1 MHAVAETQQDKDRR
15 TCGRPGRV
23 PLLVARGLATLIP
36 AAAGADQ
43 TCPSPTAV
51 PPQVDPDSGKM
62 CHPSACK
69 EETMTNSHRG
79 ELFLAF
85 ETIPRLGLARVA
97 LLLVSIP
104 MMIPA
109 GARVSAAKPPPPP
122 STGSSFA
129 TAYSVPYSYSVAE
142 SISQASSGGFVV
154 GALCSAAAATTPNC
168 NGPATLL
175 SVDSS
180 GNIQSQT
187 QYSYGNGSQSTALNI
202 LKATS
207 DGGAIF
213 AGQPQFGCPAQNLN
227 RCGAIVKVDSTGKVQ
242 WATDLLFAT
251 SATPYSSPVTWPFD
265 IQQTTDGGF
274 VLVGYA
280 IAPSETYNP
289 WIAKLS
295 STGQLQWTHVF
306 VDPNSV
312 YSAAQS
318 VRQTADGGY
327 IVGGEVSYA
336 VTSSYTESE
345 ITVFKLDST
354 GTLVWQRDYAAG
366 VDAYL
371 QSLAL
376 TSDGGAIVSGTVST
390 ETATTYTSS
399 VLLLKLDS
407 TGNAQFAR
415 TILPSGDISDLNIVG
430 VQQTA
435 DGGYAFS
442 GYYFQNTVYTERAWL
457 VKTDSAG
464 NVQWDKIYGPDVQY
478 ADRYFHSFQQTS
490 DGGFIAAGSTNEFNG
505 GDNSIWLVKT
515 DSNGN
520 ISNCADVHKDSAATG
535 SIAVTVSNGDQS
547 AVKDGVSY
555 VADSLILS
563 SAPLA
568 ATKECPQH

>member
-1 MHAVAETQQDKDRR
+1 MTNGIRKLS
-15 TCGRPGRV
+15 
-23 PLLVARGLATLIP
+23 LLVG
-36 AAAGADQ
+36 
-43 TCPSPTAV
+43 
-51 PPQVDPDSGKM
+51 
-62 CHPSACK
+62 
-69 EETMTNSHRG
+69 
-79 ELFLAF
+79 F
-85 ETIPRLGLARVA
+85 ARVA
-97 LLLVSIP
+97 ILLVLVLI
-104 MMIPA
+104 MIA
-109 GARVSAAKPPPPP
+109 DVARVSATKAQPPP

-129 TAYSVPYSYSVAE
+129 KAYSVPYSYSVAG

-154 GALCSAAAATTPNC
+154 GALCDAGAATTPNC
-168 NGPATLL
+168 NGPATVLM
-175 SVDSS
+175 VDSS
-180 GNIQSQT
+180 GKIQSQT
-187 QYSYGNGSQSTALNI
+187 QYSYGNGPQSTALNI
-202 LKATS
+202 LKVTS

-213 AGQPQFGCPAQNLN
+213 AGQPQSGCPAQHLN
-227 RCGAIVKVDSTGKVQ
+227 SCGAIVKVDSTGKVQ
-242 WATDLLFAT
+242 WAKDLLFAT

-280 IAPSETYNP
+280 IAPGENYNP

-295 STGQLQWTHVF
+295 SAGQIQWTHVF
-306 VDPNSV
+306 VDPKSQ
-312 YSAAQS
+312 YSAAYS

-327 IVGGEVSYA
+327 IVGGEVSYV

-354 GTLVWQRDYAAG
+354 GKLIWQRDYAAG
-366 VDAYL
+366 VDAYF

-399 VLLLKLDS
+399 VLLLKVDP
-407 TGNAQFAR
+407 TGNAQFAQ
-415 TILPSGDISDLNIVG
+415 TILPSGNISDLNIVG

-435 DGGYAFS
+435 DGGYAFA

-457 VKTDSAG
+457 IKTDSAG
-464 NVQWDKIYGPDVQY
+464 HVQWNKIYGPDVAY
-478 ADRYFHSFQQTS
+478 SDRYFHSFQQTG
-490 DGGFIAAGSTNEFNG
+490 DGGFIAAGSTNQFNG

-520 ISNCADVHKDSAATG
+520 ISNCTDVHNDSAATG
-535 SIAVTVSNGDQS
+535 SIAVTVSNGNLS
-547 AVKDGVSY
+547 AVADGFSY

-568 ATKECPQH
+568 ATKECE

>member
-1 MHAVAETQQDKDRR
+1 MTNGIRKLSLLLGFARAGT
-15 TCGRPGRV
+15 
-23 PLLVARGLATLIP
+23 LLVL
-36 AAAGADQ
+36 
-43 TCPSPTAV
+43 V
-51 PPQVDPDSGKM
+51 
-62 CHPSACK
+62 
-69 EETMTNSHRG
+69 
-79 ELFLAF
+79 LF
-85 ETIPRLGLARVA
+85 
-97 LLLVSIP
+97 
-104 MMIPA
+104 MIPA
-109 GARVSAAKPPPPP
+109 VARVSVAKSPPPP

-129 TAYSVPYSYSVAE
+129 AAYSVSYSYSVAE

-168 NGPATLL
+168 NGPATVLR
-175 SVDSS
+175 VDSS

-187 QYSYGNGSQSTALNI
+187 QYGYGNGPQSTALNV

-213 AGQPQFGCPAQNLN
+213 AGQPQSGCPAQNLKS
-227 RCGAIVKVDSTGKVQ
+227 CGAIVKVDSTGKVQ
-242 WATDLLFAT
+242 WANNLLFAT
-251 SATPYSSPVTWPFD
+251 SATPYSSPLTWPFD

-280 IAPSETYNP
+280 IAPGENYNP

-306 VDPNSV
+306 VDPNSQ
-312 YSAAQS
+312 YSAAYS

-327 IVGGEVSYA
+327 IVGGEVSYV

-354 GTLVWQRDYAAG
+354 GTLVWQREYAAG
-366 VDAYL
+366 VDAYF

-390 ETATTYTSS
+390 ETAATYTSS

-415 TILPSGDISDLNIVG
+415 TILPSGNISDLNIVG

-435 DGGYAFS
+435 DGGYAFA

-478 ADRYFHSFQQTS
+478 SARYFHSFQQTS
-490 DGGFIAAGSTNEFNG
+490 DGGFT
-505 GDNSIWLVKT
+505 
-515 DSNGN
+515 
-520 ISNCADVHKDSAATG
+520 
-535 SIAVTVSNGDQS
+535 IAVTVSNGNLS
-547 AVKDGVSY
+547 AVQDSLSY

-568 ATKECPQH
+568 ATKECR

>member
-1 MHAVAETQQDKDRR
+1 M
-15 TCGRPGRV
+15 
-23 PLLVARGLATLIP
+23 TL
-36 AAAGADQ
+36 
-43 TCPSPTAV
+43 
-51 PPQVDPDSGKM
+51 
-62 CHPSACK
+62 
-69 EETMTNSHRG
+69 
-79 ELFLAF
+79 
-85 ETIPRLGLARVA
+85 
-97 LLLVSIP
+97 
-104 MMIPA
+104 
-109 GARVSAAKPPPPP
+109 AAKPPHPTPTPTPSPTPSPAPTPPT

-142 SISQASSGGFVV
+142 SVSQASSGSFVV
-154 GALCSAAAATTPNC
+154 GALCDEAAATSPNC
-168 NGPATLL
+168 NGPATVLR
-175 SVDSS
+175 VDSS

-187 QYSYGNGSQSTALNI
+187 QYSYGTGRQSTALNI

-207 DGGAIF
+207 DGGAIY
-213 AGQPQFGCPAQNLN
+213 AGQPQSGCPAESLN
-227 RCGAIVKVDSTGKVQ
+227 ACGAIVKVDSTGKVQ
-242 WATDLLFAT
+242 WANDLLFAT

-265 IQQTTDGGF
+265 IQQTSDGGF
-274 VLVGYA
+274 ALVGYA
-280 IAPSETYNP
+280 IAPGENYNP

-306 VDPNSV
+306 VDPNSQ
-312 YSAAQS
+312 YSAAYS

-366 VDAYL
+366 VDAYF
-371 QSLAL
+371 QSLGL
-376 TSDGGAIVSGTVST
+376 TSDGGVIVSGTVST
-390 ETATTYTSS
+390 QTPTTYTSS
-399 VLLLKLDS
+399 VLLLKIDS

-415 TILPSGDISDLNIVG
+415 TILPSGDISDLNNVG
-430 VQQTA
+430 VQQAA
-435 DGGYAFS
+435 DGGYTFA

-464 NVQWDKIYGPDVQY
+464 SVQWDKIYGPDVQY
-478 ADRYFHSFQQTS
+478 SDRYFHSFQQAS
-490 DGGFIAAGSTNEFNG
+490 DGGFIAVGSTNQFNG

-520 ISNCADVHKDSAATG
+520 ISNCADVHNDSAVTG
-535 SIAVTVSNGDQS
+535 SIAVTVSNGDLS
-547 AVKDGVSY
+547 AVKDGFSY

-568 ATKECPQH
+568 ETKECSK

>member
-1 MHAVAETQQDKDRR
+1 
-15 TCGRPGRV
+15 
-23 PLLVARGLATLIP
+23 
-36 AAAGADQ
+36 
-43 TCPSPTAV
+43 
-51 PPQVDPDSGKM
+51 
-62 CHPSACK
+62 
-69 EETMTNSHRG
+69 MTNGIRKLS
-79 ELFLAF
+79 LL
-85 ETIPRLGLARVA
+85 LGFARVA
-97 LLLVSIP
+97 ILLVLVL

-109 GARVSAAKPPPPP
+109 ASRASAAKP
-122 STGSSFA
+122 STSSSFA
-129 TAYSVPYSYSVAE
+129 TAYSVPYSYSVAN
-142 SISQASSGGFVV
+142 SIGQAGSGGFVV

-168 NGPATLL
+168 NGLATVLR
-175 SVDSS
+175 VDSS

-187 QYSYGNGSQSTALNI
+187 QYSYGNGPQSTALNI

-213 AGQPQFGCPAQNLN
+213 AGQPQSGCPAQKLN
-227 RCGAIVKVDSTGKVQ
+227 SCGAIVKVDSTGKVQ
-242 WATDLLFAT
+242 WANDLLFAT
-251 SATPYSSPVTWPFD
+251 NATPYSSPLTWPLD
-265 IQQTTDGGF
+265 LQQTTDGGF

-280 IAPSETYNP
+280 IAPGENYNP

-295 STGQLQWTHVF
+295 SAGQLQWTHVF
-306 VDPNSV
+306 VDPNSQ
-312 YSAAQS
+312 YSAAYS

-327 IVGGEVSYA
+327 FVGGEVSYA

-345 ITVFKLDST
+345 ITVFKLDSS

-390 ETATTYTSS
+390 QTATSYTSS
-399 VLLLKLDS
+399 VLLLKVDS

-415 TILPSGDISDLNIVG
+415 TILPSGNISDLNIVG

-435 DGGYAFS
+435 DGGYAFA

-457 VKTDSAG
+457 VKTDSVG

-478 ADRYFHSFQQTS
+478 SDRHFYSFQQTS
-490 DGGFIAAGSTNEFNG
+490 DSGFIAAGSTNEFNG

-520 ISNCADVHKDSAATG
+520 ISNCTDVHNDSAATG
-535 SIAVTVSNGDQS
+535 SIAVTVSNGNLS
-547 AVKDGVSY
+547 TVKDGLSY

-563 SAPLA
+563 SAPFA
-568 ATKECPQH
+568 ATKECQ

>member
-1 MHAVAETQQDKDRR
+1 MKN
-15 TCGRPGRV
+15 RV
-23 PLLVARGLATLIP
+23 SGVGL
-36 AAAGADQ
+36 
-43 TCPSPTAV
+43 SF
-51 PPQVDPDSGKM
+51 S
-62 CHPSACK
+62 
-69 EETMTNSHRG
+69 
-79 ELFLAF
+79 
-85 ETIPRLGLARVA
+85 
-97 LLLVSIP
+97 LLLIIALALGSVPSSSA
-104 MMIPA
+104 PA
-109 GARVSAAKPPPPP
+109 QGTKVKGAPPFDFSDAFYLQNGNNPAKPAPPPP

-154 GALCSAAAATTPNC
+154 GALCSAAAVTTPNC
-168 NGPATLL
+168 SGPATVLR
-175 SVDSS
+175 VDSS

-187 QYSYGNGSQSTALNI
+187 QYSYGNGPQSTALNI

-213 AGQPQFGCPAQNLN
+213 AGQPQAGCPAQNLN
-227 RCGAIVKVDSTGKVQ
+227 SCGAIVKVDSSGKVQ
-242 WATDLLFAT
+242 WANDLLFAT
-251 SATPYSSPVTWPFD
+251 SASPYSSPTTWPFD
-265 IQQTTDGGF
+265 IQRTTDGGF

-280 IAPSETYNP
+280 IAPGEYYNP

-295 STGQLQWTHVF
+295 STGQIQWTHVF
-306 VDPNSV
+306 VDPNSQ
-312 YSAAQS
+312 YSAAYS

-327 IVGGEVSYA
+327 IVGGEVSYT
-336 VTSSYTESE
+336 VTSSYTESK

-366 VDAYL
+366 VDAYF

-407 TGNAQFAR
+407 TGQAQFAR
-415 TILPSGDISDLNIVG
+415 TILPSGNISDLNIVG

-435 DGGYAFS
+435 DGGYAFA

-457 VKTDSAG
+457 IKTDSAG
-464 NVQWDKIYGPDVQY
+464 NVLWDKIYGPDVQY
-478 ADRYFHSFQQTS
+478 SDRYFHSFQQAS
-490 DGGFIAAGSTNEFNG
+490 DGGFIAAGSTNQFNG

-520 ISNCADVHKDSAATG
+520 ILNCGDVHNDSAATG
-535 SIAVTVSNGDQS
+535 AIAVTVSNGDLS
-547 AVKDGVSY
+547 AVTDGFSY

-563 SAPLA
+563 TAPLA
-568 ATKECPQH
+568 ATKDCSSRM

>member
-1 MHAVAETQQDKDRR
+1 
-15 TCGRPGRV
+15 
-23 PLLVARGLATLIP
+23 
-36 AAAGADQ
+36 
-43 TCPSPTAV
+43 
-51 PPQVDPDSGKM
+51 
-62 CHPSACK
+62 
-69 EETMTNSHRG
+69 MTNGIRKLS
-79 ELFLAF
+79 LL
-85 ETIPRLGLARVA
+85 LGFARVA
-97 LLLVSIP
+97 ILLVLVL

-109 GARVSAAKPPPPP
+109 VAGVSTTKPR

-154 GALCSAAAATTPNC
+154 GALCSAAAVTTPNC
-168 NGPATLL
+168 TLNDSATVLM
-175 SVDSS
+175 VDSS

-187 QYSYGNGSQSTALNI
+187 QYSYGNGPQSTAMDV

-213 AGQPQFGCPAQNLN
+213 AGQPQSGCPAQNLN
-227 RCGAIVKVDSTGKVQ
+227 SCGAIVKVDSTGKVQ
-242 WATDLLFAT
+242 WANDLLFAT
-251 SATPYSSPVTWPFD
+251 TAPPPNSSRKTWPFD

-280 IAPSETYNP
+280 IAPGENYNP

-306 VDPNSV
+306 VDPNSQ
-312 YSAAQS
+312 YSAAYS

-327 IVGGEVSYA
+327 MVGGEVSYT

-366 VDAYL
+366 VDAYF

-376 TSDGGAIVSGTVST
+376 TSDGGAIVIGGVDTQ
-390 ETATTYTSS
+390 TATTYTSS

-407 TGNAQFAR
+407 TGKSQFAR
-415 TILPSGDISDLNIVG
+415 TILPSGNISDLNIVG
-430 VQQTA
+430 VQQTS
-435 DGGYAFS
+435 DGGYAFA
-442 GYYFQNTVYTERAWL
+442 GYYFENTVYTERAWL

-464 NVQWDKIYGPDVQY
+464 NMQSDKIYGPDVQY
-478 ADRYFHSFQQTS
+478 SDRYFHSFQQTS
-490 DGGFIAAGSTNEFNG
+490 DGGFIAAGSTNQFNG

-520 ISNCADVHKDSAATG
+520 ISNCADVHNDSAATG
-535 SIAVTVSNGDQS
+535 SIAVTVSNGDLS
-547 AVKDGVSY
+547 AVTDGFSY

-563 SAPLA
+563 NAPLA
-568 ATKECPQH
+568 ATEECP